1 MTDAPDTIWAW
12 NTANCDGDWTIAEGQ
27 GIAYTRS
34 DIYPARIAQLEL
46 ERDGWMVMVGEIAAT
61 IPVKDTIGAT
71 GTLGDM
77 IEYLKGNPARI
88 AQLEAALVY
97 YRDEYCEHGGDLCG
111 RLSSDVCGG
120 CNAATALKAKP

>member
-1 MTDAPDTIWAW
+1 MTDALGKIWPDTLKIRDCKIHDDIGGSGKRIYT
-12 NTANCDGDWTIAEGQ
+12 TAGNGYERKE
-27 GIAYTRS
+27 YTRT
-34 DIYPARIAQLEL
+34 DISQE
-46 ERDGWMVMVGEIAAT
+46 
-61 IPVKDTIGAT
+61 
-71 GTLGDM
+71 
-77 IEYLKGNPARI
+77 RI

>member
-1 MTDAPDTIWAW
+1 MTDVEIGTVGSSFD
-12 NTANCDGDWTIAEGQ
+12 DFLKEQ
-27 GIAYTRS
+27 GTYEETVA
-34 DIYPARIAQLEL
+34 AAQE
-46 ERDGWMVMVGEIAAT
+46 
-61 IPVKDTIGAT
+61 
-71 GTLGDM
+71 
-77 IEYLKGNPARI
+77 RI